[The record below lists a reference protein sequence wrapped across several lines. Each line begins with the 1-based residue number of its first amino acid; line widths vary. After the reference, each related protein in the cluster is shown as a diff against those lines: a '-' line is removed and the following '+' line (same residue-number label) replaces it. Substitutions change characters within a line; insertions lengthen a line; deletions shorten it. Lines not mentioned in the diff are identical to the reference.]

1 MHRGRMGTSP
11 PAARAGANRR
21 AASAGHV
28 LRVILDHGPLPR
40 STIARLSG
48 LSPASVTAHTAELLT
63 AGLLTELPQTV
74 TANGLGR
81 PYVPLGL
88 NVSVGVIGGVHLAV
102 ECVTVTL
109 VDVRGT
115 VLASAEIPHDG
126 ADPEMILTA
135 AGDALAQMHA
145 EQAAGR
151 QLLGVG
157 VASGGWIDRPAGLLV
172 EHGMLGWRRVP
183 LAGLLANRF
192 GVPVVA
198 DSHVRSLIR
207 AEQLLGDP
215 RARISTLALLVG
227 NVVEAAFAIG
237 EQVHY
242 GSRSRAG
249 AIAHLPVPGSQ
260 EPCRC
265 GKAGCLEATASERR
279 LLRRAAEAGVPNLRR
294 IDHAVNTARAG
305 DTVTRALFLERAQVI
320 GRTIAPI
327 ADLLSPEVLLI
338 IDPGIAHLPDCL
350 AALHEQL
357 KANSTAVSEPARSV
371 IVSSFMDTVTATAG
385 SAVMLD
391 ALYAN
396 PCAVVRGPKAAR
408 QGVST

>member
-1 MHRGRMGTSP
+1 MDTSP
-11 PAARAGANRR
+11 PAALAGANRR

-88 NVSVGVIGGVHLAV
+88 NVSVGVIAGVHLAV
-102 ECVTVTL
+102 DCITVTL

-115 VLASAEIPHDG
+115 VLASVEIPHDG
-126 ADPEMILTA
+126 ADPEMIVTT

-151 QLLGVG
+151 QLLGIG

-172 EHGMLGWRRVP
+172 EHEVLGWRRVP
-183 LAGLLANRF
+183 LASLLENRF
-192 GVPVVA
+192 DVPVVA

-215 RARISTLALLVG
+215 RARTSTLALFVG

-237 EQVHY
+237 EQVHC
-242 GSRSRAG
+242 GARSRAG

-279 LLRRAAEAGVPNLRR
+279 LLRRAAETGVHGLRW
-294 IDHAVNTARAG
+294 IDDAVSAALAG
-305 DTVTRALFLERAQVI
+305 DTVTRGLFRERAEVI

-327 ADLLSPEVLLI
+327 VDLLSPEVLLV
-338 IDPGIAHLPDCL
+338 IDPGIAQLPDCL
-350 AALHEQL
+350 AALYEQL
-357 KANSTAVSEPARSV
+357 TANSVTVSEPARSV
-371 IVSSFMDTVTATAG
+371 IVSSFMDTVLATAG

-396 PCAVVRGPKAAR
+396 PCAVMRGPKAAR
-408 QGVST
+408 QGAST